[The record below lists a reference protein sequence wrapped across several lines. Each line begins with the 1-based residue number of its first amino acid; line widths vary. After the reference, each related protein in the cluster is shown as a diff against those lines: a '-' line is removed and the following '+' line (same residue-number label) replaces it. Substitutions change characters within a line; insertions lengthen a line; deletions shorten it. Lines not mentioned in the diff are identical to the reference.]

1 MLVMPT
7 WFLSRKKKQQPS
19 HPRFTHTTSDAVS
32 ENGWIEPSGKIGNGE
47 AMRIAQSIG
56 TLW

>member
-1 MLVMPT
+1 MVPFT
-7 WFLSRKKKQQPS
+7 KKKQQPS